1 LNKGEGNLLSTA
13 EGERVKVRGKGFAM
27 LEELKKRVCEANLKL
42 VAEGLVIQ
50 TWGNVSGVDRA
61 GGNMVIKPSG
71 VPYDVMRPEHMVVV
85 SLETGGVVEGDLK
98 PSSDTPTHLILYRA
112 FEGIGGVVH
121 THSLYATAWAQARR
135 EIPALG
141 TTHADYFH
149 GPVPCTRLL
158 TAKEIKSEYE
168 ANTGHVIVE
177 RFLGKHRQAGRPD
190 REVGAPTTVRLEPL
204 HFPGVLVASHAPF
217 AWGAT
222 LEKAVENA
230 IVLEHLA
237 RLASE
242 TLRVKP
248 AVKPMQHVLLD
259 KHFLRKHG
267 PGAYYGQR

>member
-1 LNKGEGNLLSTA
+1 
-13 EGERVKVRGKGFAM
+13 M
-27 LEELKKRVCEANLKL
+27 LDQLKQKVCEANRQL
-42 VAEGLVIQ
+42 VHEGLVVQ

-61 GGNMVIKPSG
+61 SGHLVIKPSG
-71 VPYDVMRPEHMVVV
+71 VPYDMMTAEHMVVV
-85 SLETGGVVEGDLK
+85 SLETGRVVEGELR
-98 PSSDTPTHLILYRA
+98 PSSDAPTHVVLYRS
-112 FEGIGGVVH
+112 FEEIGGIAH

-135 EIPALG
+135 ELPALG

-158 TAKEIKSEYE
+158 TAREIKQDYE
-168 ANTGHVIVE
+168 ANTGRVIAE
-177 RFLGKHRQAGRPD
+177 KFKKAN
-190 REVGAPTTVRLEPL
+190 PL
-204 HFPGVLVASHAPF
+204 RVPGVLVACHAPF

-222 LEKAVENA
+222 VEKAVENA

-248 AVKPMQHVLLD
+248 SVKPMPRALLD

-267 PGAYYGQR
+267 HDAYYGQKPSRH

>member
-1 LNKGEGNLLSTA
+1 
-13 EGERVKVRGKGFAM
+13 M
-27 LEELKKRVCEANLKL
+27 LEELKKQVCEANRQL
-42 VAEGLVIQ
+42 VAAGLVIQ

-61 GGNMVIKPSG
+61 SGNVVIKPSG
-71 VPYDVMRPEHMVVV
+71 VSYDGMRPEHMVVV
-85 SLETGGVVEGDLK
+85 SLATGKVMQGELK

-112 FEGIGGVVH
+112 FKEIGGIAH

-135 EIPALG
+135 ELPAFG

-158 TAKEIKSEYE
+158 TAKEIKNDYE
-168 ANTGHVIVE
+168 VNTGHVIIE
-177 RFLGKHRQAGRPD
+177 QFKKRN
-190 REVGAPTTVRLEPL
+190 PL
-204 HFPGVLVASHAPF
+204 HFPGALVACHAPF
-217 AWGAT
+217 AWGET
-222 LEKAVENA
+222 VEKAVENA

-248 AVKPMQHVLLD
+248 STKPIPGGLLD

-267 PGAYYGQR
+267 PRAYYGQKTE